1 MLLNEIESNGH
12 RIFALVLVLLNFCA
26 LLISELKG
34 HSGNTGR
41 SRLSL
46 ERKLTPKMNSPL
58 FSQYLSTS
66 LLGPGLNVNT
76 MSKVLSKM
84 SLKRYNTINNA
95 LFFNVLI
102 WTIWSY
108 GLFLCESQILQFWCT
123 GESFYRRKMITKD
136 VAKFILTKM
145 IHPFNLHNA
154 VDMFVGVA
162 GCKVSKA

>member
-1 MLLNEIESNGH
+1 MLLNESERNGH
-12 RIFALVLVLLNFCA
+12 KIFALVLVLLNFCA

-76 MSKVLSKM
+76 MTNVLSKM

-95 LFFNVLI
+95 LFL
-102 WTIWSY
+102 
-108 GLFLCESQILQFWCT
+108 
-123 GESFYRRKMITKD
+123 
-136 VAKFILTKM
+136 
-145 IHPFNLHNA
+145 
-154 VDMFVGVA
+154 MF
-162 GCKVSKA
+162 